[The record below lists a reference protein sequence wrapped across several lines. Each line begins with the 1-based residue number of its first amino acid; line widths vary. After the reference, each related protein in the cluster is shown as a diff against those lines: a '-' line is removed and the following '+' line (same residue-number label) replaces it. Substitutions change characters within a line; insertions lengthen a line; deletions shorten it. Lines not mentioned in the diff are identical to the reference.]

1 MKNNPVPVV
10 IVGQGTNAISDT
22 IEEAAIKNVSFPFV
36 FARAGNNKAYNKSK
50 GKKKSK

>member
-10 IVGQGTNAISDT
+10 IVGHSSQEASDK
-22 IEEAAIKNVSFPFV
+22 IEEAALKVVSFPFV

>member
-10 IVGQGTNAISDT
+10 IVGENTNAISEK
-22 IEEAAIKNVSFPFV
+22 INEAGLKNASFPFV
-36 FARAGNNKAYNKSK
+36 FARAGNTKAYNKSK